1 MQVSEI
7 QALVS
12 SMRIPQPPESASYDL
27 KSRWLSLQ
35 LLQEIACQLAA
46 LNTTHAAEAVKT
58 QEFVALA
65 KEKI

>member
-12 SMRIPQPPESASYDL
+12 SMRIPQPPESASDDL
-27 KSRWLSLQ
+27 KSLWLSLQ

>member
-1 MQVSEI
+1 MQVDEI
-7 QALVS
+7 RQLVS
-12 SMRIPQPPESASYDL
+12 AMEIPQPPASASDDL